1 MNCPQCE
8 GILVTLEFDRIEIDH
23 CPGCKGVWLD
33 SGELRMLLDREGGDF
48 LPVALSVAQGKEK
61 KRTCP
66 ICSKGMKKVLVGGNR
81 ILIDECPGHGMW
93 FDHGELTGVLKEA
106 CANNRGQD
114 LAESLVRL
122 LDEVFVPGSG
132 E

>member
-93 FDHGELTGVLKEA
+93 FDHGELTRVLKEA
-106 CANNRGQD
+106 CDKDRGQD
-114 LAESLVRL
+114 LADRLVRL
-122 LDEVFVPGSG
+122 LDEIFVPGSG
-132 E
+132 

>member
-1 MNCPQCE
+1 MFSE
-8 GILVTLEFDRIEIDH
+8 SDR
-23 CPGCKGVWLD
+23 P
-33 SGELRMLLDREGGDF
+33 SPPLL
-48 LPVALSVAQGKEK
+48 L
-61 KRTCP
+61 C
-66 ICSKGMKKVLVGGNR
+66 LVGGNR
-81 ILIDECPGHGMW
+81 ILIDECSGHGMW